1 MMREVKHFV
10 KSPSR
15 IGTIIGMIAI
25 ICSQSILVVRSSDQI
40 SVYYASLTVILLCL
54 VALLLAL
61 YRTFFKKQTELCLS
75 NDQIILNGIIINSGD
90 IKLIMIKGYFKP
102 VIGILP
108 HRRKIVPL
116 DMVFRYSND
125 EDKGITELK
134 NWANMNNVKMVNK
147 LFQTWI

>member
-1 MMREVKHFV
+1 MLRELKHSV

-25 ICSQSILVVRSSDQI
+25 ICIQSILVVRSLDQI
-40 SVYYASLTVILLCL
+40 SVYYASLMVILLCF
-54 VALLLAL
+54 VVLLLAL
-61 YRTFFKKQTELCLS
+61 YRTFFKKPTELCLS
-75 NDQIILNGIIINSGD
+75 NDQLILNGILINSGD
-90 IKLIMIKGYFKP
+90 IKVIMNKGYFNP

-116 DMVFRYSND
+116 DMAFRYSGD
-125 EDKGITELK
+125 EDKGITDLK

-147 LFQTWI
+147 SFQTWI